1 VSSRTDPSSGNKG
14 EILFTGAGDIDECD
28 SDVDD
33 FFLKYDF
40 LFSRCCDCGYSYNA
54 DLLLIVEGILAD
66 FLAEGIVRKLLT
78 LGNCDD

>member
-1 VSSRTDPSSGNKG
+1 VSSRTDPASGING
-14 EILFTGAGDIDECD
+14 EILFTGAGDI
-28 SDVDD
+28 VDD

-54 DLLLIVEGILAD
+54 DLLSVVEGILAD